1 MSTLKRIPLTAVAT
15 LLLGGLYAPPLF
27 AQDRRDA
34 YATINDPTCI
44 NAIHQVH
51 SDIENRVGGAVGE
64 VTYYDP
70 SQQSTDSPNEK
81 SNARILSPVPQRQMQ
96 INLNLLTQ
104 NSRGRQASP
113 KEDSKNSSIVSSPNL
128 TRKYAVQIIAACPD
142 VGSVRFWMWEW
153 GVSWSVDGS
162 GGVTRDRCVD
172 PEIWQRRPL
181 VWGEMLCV

>member
-1 MSTLKRIPLTAVAT
+1 MKNILMIAVTTLVLEGVSVA
-15 LLLGGLYAPPLF
+15 PLF

-34 YATINDPTCI
+34 YATITDPTCI
-44 NAIHQVH
+44 SAIHQVH

-81 SNARILSPVPQRQMQ
+81 SNVRILSPVPQRQMQ
-96 INLNLLTQ
+96 INLDLLTQ

-113 KEDSKNSSIVSSPNL
+113 TEGAKNSSIVSSPNL
-128 TRKYAVQIIAACPD
+128 TKKYAVQIISACPD

-162 GGVTRDRCVD
+162 GTVTRDRCVNY
-172 PEIWQRRPL
+172 ETWERRPL

>member
-1 MSTLKRIPLTAVAT
+1 MKKIALIALVPMLLEAILAAPLS
-15 LLLGGLYAPPLF
+15 

-34 YATINDPTCI
+34 YAAIKDPTCI

-51 SDIENRVGGAVGE
+51 SDIENRLGGAVGE

-70 SQQSTDSPNEK
+70 SQQSTDSPYEK

-113 KEDSKNSSIVSSPNL
+113 KEDAKNSSIVSSPNL
-128 TRKYAVQIIAACPD
+128 TKKYAIQIIGACSD
-142 VGSVRFWMWEW
+142 VGSVRIWMWEW

-162 GGVTRDRCVD
+162 GTVTRDRCVNY
-172 PEIWQRRPL
+172 ETWQRRPL